1 MAPPDGELA
10 NSTAQNHVSKSNRDG
25 KTKKKSN
32 RSQSEETA
40 TPRFKQPAVPGAY
53 HQSGRARF
61 WHGVPPSS
69 DNLHTILSPK
79 QRKAPPEKYNRLIP
93 RPIKK
98 TQPMPHLLPSIIL
111 RPTIQIRNTQQ
122 YLINISH
129 PTGQLNNL
137 KITTQNNKTD
147 TYDNNNKPA
156 VVSNNTNPSKQA
168 GSEGEIMTPYT
179 SNTRF
184 NIGREKS

>member
-1 MAPPDGELA
+1 
-10 NSTAQNHVSKSNRDG
+10 
-25 KTKKKSN
+25 
-32 RSQSEETA
+32 
-40 TPRFKQPAVPGAY
+40 
-53 HQSGRARF
+53 
-61 WHGVPPSS
+61 
-69 DNLHTILSPK
+69 
-79 QRKAPPEKYNRLIP
+79 
-93 RPIKK
+93 
-98 TQPMPHLLPSIIL
+98 MPHLLPSIIL

-147 TYDNNNKPA
+147 TYDSNNKPA

>member
-1 MAPPDGELA
+1 MASWHTPQHKTMWAYQTETIK
-10 NSTAQNHVSKSNRDG
+10 NQNKPIPIQRD
-25 KTKKKSN
+25 
-32 RSQSEETA
+32 
-40 TPRFKQPAVPGAY
+40 GAY

-69 DNLHTILSPK
+69 DNLHTILNPK

-98 TQPMPHLLPSIIL
+98 TQPMPHLLPSIIS

-122 YLINISH
+122 YPININH
-129 PTGQLNNL
+129 PTGQQTNL
-137 KITTQNNKTD
+137 KIMTKNNKTD

-156 VVSNNTNPSKQA
+156 AVSNNTSPSKQA
-168 GSEGEIMTPYT
+168 GSKGEIKKIPY
-179 SNTRF
+179 
-184 NIGREKS
+184 IQYKVQHRERKVLK